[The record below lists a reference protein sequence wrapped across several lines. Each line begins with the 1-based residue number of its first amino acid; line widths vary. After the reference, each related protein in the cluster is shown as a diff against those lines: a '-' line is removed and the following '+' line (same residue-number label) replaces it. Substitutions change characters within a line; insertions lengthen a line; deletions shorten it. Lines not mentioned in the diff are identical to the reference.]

1 MTREPRW
8 LSKAAVLAIHERL
21 LAEHGGAAGILD
33 EGLLD
38 AALAG
43 PRNHFAYDQPDIFQ
57 LPAAYAHGLTRNH
70 PFSDGN
76 KRVALTVAGVFLE
89 LNGFRLDAP
98 EGEAVTATL
107 ALSER
112 TLDAGAFAAWLK
124 ASCTEVPRSRAAG
137 SAPKRPRRLRRRER
151 KQ

>member
-1 MTREPRW
+1 M
-8 LSKAAVLAIHERL
+8 L

-38 AALAG
+38 AAVAS
-43 PRNHFAYDQPDIFQ
+43 PRNHFAYDQPDLFH
-57 LPAAYAHGLTRNH
+57 LAATYAHGLTRNH

-76 KRVALTVAGVFLE
+76 KRVALTATGVFLE

-98 EGEAVTATL
+98 EQEAVAATI
-107 ALSER
+107 ALSDR

-124 ASCTEVPRSRAAG
+124 ASCTEL
-137 SAPKRPRRLRRRER
+137 PRRKGTKASRGTASGPLRRRKAKR
-151 KQ
+151 